1 VTGAGTAVDQNASP
15 LRRPTKVRGSSAVR
29 QISLHL
35 LFCLVGILFVLPLW
49 WSLASSLRS
58 NDDIFKFTSPF
69 SIQALIP
76 THLDLSA
83 YINIFVDKGFGRAVC
98 NSILV
103 AVATVIGGLIINGLA
118 GYAFAVFQFPG
129 RQLLFFVTVLTF
141 LVPFETISI
150 PLYSVIKAFGWIDTY
165 AALIV
170 PGLANGVV
178 IFLFRQFFAEIP
190 AELAE
195 AARLDG
201 AGWLTI
207 LWKIYLPLSK
217 PVIIS
222 GGLLLFLFQW
232 EAFLWPL
239 ISTRSEDL
247 RVIQVALA
255 GFQERYTTVWN
266 ELFAASNVA
275 TLIPLLILLPLQR
288 FYIQGVT
295 ASGFK
300 G

>member
-1 VTGAGTAVDQNASP
+1 MGAIFRRLGT
-15 LRRPTKVRGSSAVR
+15 
-29 QISLHL
+29 HL
-35 LFCLVGILFVLPLW
+35 LFCLVGVLFVLPLW
-49 WSLASSLRS
+49 WSLASSLRPL
-58 NDDIFKFTSPF
+58 DEIFKFTSPF
-69 SIQALIP
+69 SINALIP
-76 THLDLSA
+76 QHLDLSA
-83 YINIFVDKGFGRAVC
+83 YVNIFADKGFGRAIF
-98 NSILV
+98 NSLLV
-103 AVATVIGGLIINGLA
+103 AVTTVLGGLIVNGLA
-118 GYAFAVFQFPG
+118 GFAFAVIQFPG
-129 RQLLFFVTVLTF
+129 RQILFFITVLTF
-141 LVPFETISI
+141 LVPFETISV
-150 PLYSVIKAFGWIDTY
+150 PLYGVIKSFGWIDTY
-165 AALIV
+165 YALV
-170 PGLANGVV
+170 MPGLANGVV
-178 IFLFRQFFAEIP
+178 IFLFRQFFGQIP
-190 AELAE
+190 RELAE

-217 PVIIS
+217 PVVIS

-239 ISTRSEDL
+239 ISTRSEEL

-255 GFQERYTTVWN
+255 GFEQRYATLWN

-275 TLIPLLILLPLQR
+275 TLIPLLILFPLQR

>member
-1 VTGAGTAVDQNASP
+1 MGAIFRRLGT
-15 LRRPTKVRGSSAVR
+15 
-29 QISLHL
+29 HL
-35 LFCLVGILFVLPLW
+35 LFCLVGVLFVLPLW
-49 WSLASSLRS
+49 WSLASSLRPL
-58 NDDIFKFTSPF
+58 DEIFKFTSPF
-69 SIQALIP
+69 SINALIP
-76 THLDLSA
+76 QHLDLSA
-83 YINIFVDKGFGRAVC
+83 YVNIFADKGFGRAIF
-98 NSILV
+98 NSLLV
-103 AVATVIGGLIINGLA
+103 AVTTVFGGLIVNGLA
-118 GYAFAVFQFPG
+118 GFAFAVIQFPG
-129 RQLLFFVTVLTF
+129 RQILFFITVLTF
-141 LVPFETISI
+141 LVPFETISV
-150 PLYSVIKAFGWIDTY
+150 PLYGVIKSFGWIDTY
-165 AALIV
+165 YALV
-170 PGLANGVV
+170 MPGLANGVV
-178 IFLFRQFFAEIP
+178 IFLFRQFFGQIP
-190 AELAE
+190 RELAE

-217 PVIIS
+217 PVVIS

-239 ISTRSEDL
+239 ISTRSEEL

-255 GFQERYTTVWN
+255 GFEQRYATLWN
-266 ELFAASNVA
+266 ELFAASILA

>member
-1 VTGAGTAVDQNASP
+1 VQALFQRIGT
-15 LRRPTKVRGSSAVR
+15 
-29 QISLHL
+29 HL
-35 LFCLVGILFVLPLW
+35 LYCLVGVLFILPLW
-49 WSLASSLRS
+49 WALASSLRPL
-58 NDDIFKFTSPF
+58 DEIFKFTSPF
-69 SIQALIP
+69 SINALFP
-76 THLDLSA
+76 EHVDWSA
-83 YINIFVDKGFGRAVC
+83 YVTIFAEKGFGGAIC
-98 NSILV
+98 NSLLV
-103 AVATVIGGLIINGLA
+103 AVTTVLGGLIINGLA
-118 GYAFAVFQFPG
+118 GFAFAVFQFPG
-129 RQLLFFVTVLTF
+129 RQILFFVTVLTF

-150 PLYSVIKAFGWIDTY
+150 PLYGVIKSFGWIDTY
-165 AALIV
+165 YALV
-170 PGLANGVV
+170 MPALANGVV
-178 IFLFRQFFAEIP
+178 IFLFRQFFGQIP
-190 AELAE
+190 PELAE

-222 GGLLLFLFQW
+222 AGLLLFLFQW

-239 ISTRSEDL
+239 ISTRSEQL

-255 GFQERYTTVWN
+255 GFEQRYSTLWN

-275 TLIPLLILLPLQR
+275 TFIPLLILLPLQR

>member
-1 VTGAGTAVDQNASP
+1 MGAIFRRLGT
-15 LRRPTKVRGSSAVR
+15 
-29 QISLHL
+29 HL
-35 LFCLVGILFVLPLW
+35 LFCLVGVLFVLPLW
-49 WSLASSLRS
+49 WSLASSLRPL
-58 NDDIFKFTSPF
+58 DEIFKFTSPF
-69 SIQALIP
+69 SINALIP
-76 THLDLSA
+76 QHLDLSA
-83 YINIFVDKGFGRAVC
+83 YVNVFADKGFGRAIF
-98 NSILV
+98 NSLLV
-103 AVATVIGGLIINGLA
+103 AVTTVLGGLIVNGLA
-118 GYAFAVFQFPG
+118 GFAFAVIQFPG
-129 RQLLFFVTVLTF
+129 RQILFFITVLTF
-141 LVPFETISI
+141 LVPFETISV
-150 PLYSVIKAFGWIDTY
+150 PLYGVIKSFGWIDTY
-165 AALIV
+165 YALV
-170 PGLANGVV
+170 MPGLANGVV
-178 IFLFRQFFAEIP
+178 IFLFRQFFGQIP
-190 AELAE
+190 RELAE

-217 PVIIS
+217 PVVIS

-239 ISTRSEDL
+239 ISTRSEEL

-255 GFQERYTTVWN
+255 GFEQRYATLWN